1 MNPLENISELINDYY
16 KYMIEKA
23 YPYDY
28 IQLYATRTSASDE
41 AVVIL
46 KENALRYMLSLLNVK
61 LVI

>member
-1 MNPLENISELINDYY
+1 MDPLENISELINDYY

-46 KENALRYMLSLLNVK
+46 NKKGFDVSVEPVK
-61 LVI
+61 G